1 MEILELVIKNEKRGI
16 KDEWQLFDSGQL
28 EEVGNDT
35 RFIYTSR
42 FDTVRQWNRA
52 DSHLVACNTY

>member
-1 MEILELVIKNEKRGI
+1 MIIKNEKRGI